1 MGNKGS
7 KGAVALPKGTLQEL
21 SSLGFSEAELGAL
34 YSVFL
39 GLSSGG
45 AGPVVAVSVS
55 EFQSALGFKRDTSLF
70 LDRVFRVMDADQDG
84 RLTFAEFAR
93 AVAALSPAATEAK
106 TRFVFKIYAPAGA
119 ERIAPADLRE
129 LLVAVLKENGIS
141 LTGHQVDEVVRGTF
155 AQADIDGDGYISYAE
170 WKAMCATSPGLL
182 RNLTI
187 NVAEACR

>member
-1 MGNKGS
+1 MGQKGS

-34 YSVFL
+34 FSVFL

-45 AGPVVAVSVS
+45 GAGPIVTVSVS

-70 LDRVFRVMDADQDG
+70 LDRVFKVMDADQDG

-129 LLVAVLKENGIS
+129 LLIAVLKENGR
-141 LTGHQVDEVVRGTF
+141 VRKENF
-155 AQADIDGDGYISYAE
+155 
-170 WKAMCATSPGLL
+170 TSPPYLP
-182 RNLTI
+182 LTSC
-187 NVAEACR
+187 NFTFPVVSC